1 MILTVTLNAAWDKTY
16 FISGLRPG
24 GTHSVAAVRGCP
36 GGKGVNVARVVKAL
50 GGRVLATGLA
60 GGPTGR
66 AIVDGLAAEGIES
79 AFLSVGADSRTT
91 LAVVDRAGGGVTEFR
106 EPGGPVSDEEFA
118 AFLVHLDGLLAGVS
132 FCVFS
137 GSLPPGLP
145 SDAYAQAIRVAQ
157 GRKVLSVL
165 DTSGPA
171 LVAGVSARPFM
182 IKPNAEEAVVLA
194 QAFGLETAKHAAG
207 QDAAGRDAGGAVPA
221 GRDPVDRSEVASAIS
236 LAPSLGGAAAAKLVV
251 LTLGELGAVAYCADE
266 FWHAAVRVEGVRN
279 PVGSGDALAAAMVVA
294 LERGDGLKDALALGV
309 AAGAANALTE
319 TAGQVRPEDVERL
332 REGVEVRRL

>member
-1 MILTVTLNAAWDKTY
+1 MIVTVTLNAAWDKTY
-16 FISGLRPG
+16 VVSGLRSG
-24 GTHSVAAVRGCP
+24 GTHSVAQVRGCP
-36 GGKGVNVARVVKAL
+36 GGKGVNVARVVMAL

-79 AFLSVGADSRTT
+79 AFLTVGADSRTT

-106 EPGGPVSDEEFA
+106 EPGGPVTGEEFA

-145 SDAYAQAIRVAQ
+145 SDAYAQAIRVAH
-157 GRKVLSVL
+157 GRGLRTVL

-182 IKPNAEEAVVLA
+182 IKPNAEEASELA
-194 QAFGLETAKHAAG
+194 RAFGSGGPECG
-207 QDAAGRDAGGAVPA
+207 PGPDVAGRRPVE
-221 GRDPVDRSEVASAIS
+221 RDWIDRSEVASAVG
-236 LAPSLGGAAAAKLVV
+236 LASGFCASAAAEVVV
-251 LTLGELGAVAYCADE
+251 LTLGQLGAVACSGGE
-266 FWHAAVRVEGVRN
+266 LWHAAAWLERVSN
-279 PVGSGDALAAAMVVA
+279 PVGSGDALAAGMAVA
-294 LERGDGLKDALALGV
+294 LERGDSLREALILGV

-319 TAGQVRPEDVERL
+319 TAGQVRPEEVERL
-332 REGVEVRRL
+332 RERVEVRRL

>member
-16 FISGLRPG
+16 FVSGLRPG
-24 GTHSVAAVRGCP
+24 GTHSVAQVRGCP

-91 LAVVDRAGGGVTEFR
+91 LAVVDGTGGGVTEFR
-106 EPGGPVSDEEFA
+106 EPGGPVTDEEFA
-118 AFLVHLDGLLAGVS
+118 TFLVHLDGLLAGVS

-157 GRKVLSVL
+157 GRGLRTVL

-171 LVAGVSARPFM
+171 LVAGVSARPFL
-182 IKPNAEEAVVLA
+182 IKPNAEEAVGLA
-194 QAFGLETAKHAAG
+194 RAFGLETAKRAAA
-207 QDAAGRDAGGAVPA
+207 QDAA
-221 GRDPVDRSEVASAIS
+221 GRDPVDRSEVASAIG
-236 LAPSLGGAAAAKLVV
+236 LAPSLGGVAAAELVV
-251 LTLGELGAVAYCADE
+251 LTLGELGAVAYCVDE

-294 LERGDGLKDALALGV
+294 LERGDGLKDALSLGV

>member
-24 GTHSVAAVRGCP
+24 GAHSVAQVRGCP

-91 LAVVDRAGGGVTEFR
+91 LAVVDGTGGGVTEFR
-106 EPGGPVSDEEFA
+106 EPGAPVTDEEFA
-118 AFLVHLDGLLAGVS
+118 TFLVHLDGLLAGVS

-145 SDAYAQAIRVAQ
+145 SDAYAQAIRVVQ
-157 GRKVLSVL
+157 GRGLRTVL

-171 LVAGVSARPFM
+171 LVAGVSARPFL
-182 IKPNAEEAVVLA
+182 IKPNAEETVGLA
-194 QAFGLETAKHAAG
+194 RAFGLETAKRAAA
-207 QDAAGRDAGGAVPA
+207 QDAAWRNAGGAVPV
-221 GRDPVDRSEVASAIS
+221 GRDPVDRSEVASAIG
-236 LAPSLGGAAAAKLVV
+236 LAPSLGGAAELVV
-251 LTLGELGAVAYCADE
+251 LTLGELGAVAYCVDE

-294 LERGDGLKDALALGV
+294 LERGDGLRDALSLGV

>member
-24 GTHSVAAVRGCP
+24 GTHSVAEVRGCP

-106 EPGGPVSDEEFA
+106 EPGGPVTDEEFA

-145 SDAYAQAIRVAQ
+145 SDAYAQTIRVAQ

-171 LVAGVSARPFM
+171 LVAGVSARPFL
-182 IKPNAEEAVVLA
+182 IKPNAEEAVGLA
-194 QAFGLETAKHAAG
+194 RAFGLETAKHAAA

-221 GRDPVDRSEVASAIS
+221 GRDPVDRSEVASAIG
-236 LAPSLGGAAAAKLVV
+236 LAPSLGGAAAAELVV

-266 FWHAAVRVEGVRN
+266 FWHAVVRVEGVRN

-294 LERGDGLKDALALGV
+294 LERGDGLKDALSLGV